1 MSAPAKISES
11 HLAGIVGPDHI
22 ALDPETL
29 SQYQVDG
36 ISPAGVARPG
46 SAQEVAELVRLA
58 VTEKLAV
65 IAMGARTKLGIGLP
79 PSRYDV
85 AIDMTRLDK
94 IVAYDPGDLTLS
106 VEAGVPLQNLAS
118 VLAEQRQFLPLT
130 VPFFDR
136 TTAGGTIATGVDAP
150 LRQLFGTARDY
161 VLGMEFVTGE
171 GILTKSG
178 GRVVKNVTGYDLHK
192 LMIGALGTLGVIT
205 KINFRTFPL
214 PIATRGFVAGFDT
227 AEAALDLRH
236 RIAKSPLSP
245 STVEILSPGI
255 ADLFNSEAAARMAAD
270 LPAANLLR
278 ANQWTLVTSFAGS
291 ERVLARYEAELRRMA
306 DEAGASRAE
315 IVSGD
320 LGALLARI
328 QEFIPIALES
338 SPAATIMKL
347 SVLPSRIVELLSRS
361 ALEAEKSSMRWVA
374 LARGGG
380 VIYFA
385 LLPAGSGEEAKRG
398 VIAATQRIAAACSEL
413 SGNVT
418 IPWCPAKWKSSLDI
432 WGPERADFAQMRKLK
447 DVFDPQ
453 RVLSPGR
460 FVGGL

>member
-11 HLAGIVGPDHI
+11 HLAGIVGPDHV
-22 ALDPETL
+22 ALVPEIL

-36 ISPAGVARPG
+36 ILPAGVARPG

-58 VTEKLAV
+58 ATERLAV
-65 IAMGARTKLGIGLP
+65 IATGARTKLGIGLP

-106 VEAGVPLQNLAS
+106 VEVGVPLRNLAS

-136 TTAGGTIATGVDAP
+136 TTAGGTIAAGVDSP
-150 LRQLFGTARDY
+150 LRQLFGTPRDY
-161 VLGMEFVTGE
+161 VLGMEFATGE
-171 GILTKSG
+171 GILTRSG

-192 LMIGALGTLGVIT
+192 LMIGALGTLGLIT

-214 PIATRGFVAGFDT
+214 PIATRGFIAGFET
-227 AEAALDLRH
+227 AETALDLRH

-245 STVEILSPGI
+245 STMEIVSPGC
-255 ADLFNSEAAARMAAD
+255 AELFYSSAAARVVPD
-270 LPAANLLR
+270 SPATNLFP
-278 ANQWTLVTSFAGS
+278 AKKWTLVTSFAGS

-306 DEAGASRAE
+306 DEAKVASVQ

-320 LGALLARI
+320 LPASLGRI
-328 QEFIPIALES
+328 QEFMPIVIES

-347 SVLPSRIVELLSRS
+347 GVLPSRIAELLSRS
-361 ALEAEKSSMRWVA
+361 AREAEKSSLRWVA

-385 LLPAGSGEEAKRG
+385 LLPADSGEDAKRDAIG
-398 VIAATQRIAAACSEL
+398 ATQRIAGACGDL

-418 IPWCPAKWKSSLDI
+418 IRWCPAKWKSSLAI
-432 WGPERADFAQMRKLK
+432 WGPERQDFAQMRKLK